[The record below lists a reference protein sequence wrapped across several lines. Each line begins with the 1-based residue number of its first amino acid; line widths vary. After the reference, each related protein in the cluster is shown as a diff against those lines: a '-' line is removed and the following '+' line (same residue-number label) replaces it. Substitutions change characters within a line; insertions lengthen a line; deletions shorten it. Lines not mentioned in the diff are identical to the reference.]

1 MTKLREFLGRKRVL
15 VWLQIA
21 FAVVILVV
29 FAWVLRKSWRE
40 ALPLLRDADLGD
52 IGIALLVMAAY
63 YLLFVL
69 GWQWILRGLGIRI
82 GYVLALQ
89 SEMASMLAK
98 YVPGGVWTPLARI
111 LWLRRAG
118 VHRNEVVIGSIGLE
132 AGLSAVSGVLVFAF
146 GLLAV
151 DASAVVLIPLGL
163 FALLVAVL
171 IHPRVYSRLARRIF
185 ERFGTP
191 DVPVLRYRTMLG
203 LLVFYCGTWLVGGT
217 ALLFLAR
224 SLGADLAW
232 STVPYLGGTAAVGA
246 IVSVL
251 TIVAPS
257 GLGVREGST
266 VTLLLAVTTEA
277 VALGVAVLN
286 RMAITLV
293 EAVLLGVGF
302 LIWRMSRPDE
312 DPSWVGPVL
321 GGAEPE

>member
-1 MTKLREFLGRKRVL
+1 MTGLREFFGRKRVL
-15 VWLQIA
+15 IGLQVA
-21 FAVVILVV
+21 LVV
-29 FAWVLRKSWRE
+29 VVLAVFAYVLRDAWRD
-40 ALPLLRDADLGD
+40 ALPLLREADLGD
-52 IGIALLVMAAY
+52 IAIALLVMAAY

-98 YVPGGVWTPLARI
+98 YVPGAVWTPLARI

-146 GLLAV
+146 GMLAV

-163 FALLVAVL
+163 FAVLVAVL
-171 IHPRVYSRLARRIF
+171 IHPRVYSKLARRIF

-191 DVPVLRYRTMLG
+191 DVPVLRYRTMFG
-203 LLVFYCGTWLVGGT
+203 LLCFYSGTWLVGGV
-217 ALLFLAR
+217 ALLFLSR

-251 TIVAPS
+251 TVFAPS

-266 VTLLLAVTTEA
+266 LALLLAVTTEA
-277 VALGVAVLN
+277 VAIGVTVLN
-286 RMAITLV
+286 RLAITLV

-302 LIWRMSRPDE
+302 LIWKTTRPAE
-312 DPSWVGPVL
+312 DASWSNPAL
-321 GGAEPE
+321 GQPEPE